1 MAPVSKVTAIGVRA
15 RAGQKVHR
23 HLVHAIGQLT
33 ASALEVSHVEGQDL
47 NHHSE
52 HIDCLERDEKEEPGV
67 VASANAAIQ
76 PRAVMVISFHALIAY
91 VAVVASRQL
100 DDMAVEANLM
110 DCETIEELGLRSA
123 CISSN
128 EARTQVPCHPSC
140 GHEK

>member
-1 MAPVSKVTAIGVRA
+1 MAPVSKVTAIGVCA

-33 ASALEVSHVEGQDL
+33 APALEVSHVEGQDL

-52 HIDCLERDEKEEPGV
+52 HVDCLERDKKQEPGV
-67 VASANAAIQ
+67 VTCTDAAIQ
-76 PRAVMVISFHALIAY
+76 PRAVMVISFHALIADI
-91 VAVVASRQL
+91 AVVASRQL
-100 DDMAVEANLM
+100 DDIAVEANLM

-128 EARTQVPCHPSC
+128 EARTQVP
-140 GHEK
+140 